1 MAGLVSSYTPPKPF
15 KCTETYTAGT
25 DKKGKPITK
34 KCINKAKDMQ
44 EEIDISAIVSA
55 LYKLGEY
62 VDSINA
68 KVTSLSS
75 TFSLI
80 DSDVIYVDGETISNL
95 SVNCIDD
102 LGENL
107 KSSTEGIA
115 GVQSTA
121 ISTYEQLQTAEDNIA
136 KNNCHFS

>member
-1 MAGLVSSYTPPKPF
+1 MQASYTPPEPF
-15 KCTETYTAGT
+15 KCNEKYTAGT
-25 DKKGKPITK
+25 DNRGKPIIK
-34 KCINKAKDMQ
+34 KCINKAKDMRK
-44 EEIDISAIVSA
+44 EIEIASIVSA

-62 VDSINA
+62 VDGLNA

-80 DSDVIYVDGETISNL
+80 DSNVIYVEGETISNL

-102 LGENL
+102 LGAVL
-107 KSSTEGIA
+107 KSSTEGIS
-115 GVQSTA
+115 GVQSSA
-121 ISTYEQLQTAEDNIA
+121 IAKYEQLQTAEDTIA